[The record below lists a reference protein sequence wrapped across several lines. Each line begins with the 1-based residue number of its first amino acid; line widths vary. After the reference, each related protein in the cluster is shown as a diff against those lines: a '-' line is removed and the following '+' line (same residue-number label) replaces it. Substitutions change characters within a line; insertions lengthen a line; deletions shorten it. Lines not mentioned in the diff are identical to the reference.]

1 MLKPGGLLMAR
12 LTNPDHIA
20 ALAAK
25 VATMQGTAA
34 EIAAELNAPA
44 TTQIVRTVTT
54 DEFLEAVSP
63 TAYAQVLAIA
73 KDVAK
78 PGHAQAAWLIQAL
91 DAGQV
96 SATEGTQ
103 GRAVLEL
110 LLSSGIL
117 SAAESQALIAAAME
131 EAAAGPSWATANG
144 IGYVYPEFVEQ
155 VRN

>member
-1 MLKPGGLLMAR
+1 MAR

-44 TTQIVRTVTT
+44 TTQVVRTVTT

-63 TAYAQVLAIA
+63 TAYAKVLAIA
-73 KDVAK
+73 KDATK
-78 PGHAQAAWLIQAL
+78 AGHAQAAWLIQAL

-103 GRAVLEL
+103 GRTVLEL

-131 EAAAGPSWATANG
+131 EAAAGPSWGAANG

>member
-1 MLKPGGLLMAR
+1 MPTLTDPAKIALL
-12 LTNPDHIA
+12 TQ
-20 ALAAK
+20 K
-25 VATMQGTAA
+25 VATMEGTAA
-34 EIAAELNAPA
+34 EIAAALNTPA

-54 DEFLEAVSP
+54 SEFLEAVSP
-63 TAYAQVLAIA
+63 TAYAKLLAIA
-73 KDVAK
+73 EDATK

-103 GRAVLEL
+103 GRAVLKL

-117 SAAESQALIAAAME
+117 SAAESQALVAAAKE
-131 EAAAGPSWATANG
+131 EAAAGPSWAAANG

>member
-1 MLKPGGLLMAR
+1 MAR

-44 TTQIVRTVTT
+44 TTQVVRTVTT
-54 DEFLEAVSP
+54 SEFLEAVSP
-63 TAYAQVLAIA
+63 TAYAKVLAIA

-103 GRAVLEL
+103 GRTVLEL

-131 EAAAGPSWATANG
+131 EAQAGPSWGMANG
-144 IGYVYPEFVEQ
+144 FGCIRVSYVLEVLHDGD
-155 VRN
+155 RD

>member
-1 MLKPGGLLMAR
+1 MPTLTDPAKIALL
-12 LTNPDHIA
+12 TQ
-20 ALAAK
+20 K

-34 EIAAELNAPA
+34 EIAAALNTSA
-44 TTQIVRTVTT
+44 TMQLVRTVTT

-73 KDVAK
+73 KNSAA

-96 SATEGTQ
+96 SATTGTQ

-117 SAAESQALIAAAME
+117 SAAESQALVAAAME
-131 EAAAGPSWATANG
+131 ESAAGPSWGAANG

>member
-1 MLKPGGLLMAR
+1 MPI

-25 VATMQGTAA
+25 VATMQGTAS
-34 EIAAELNAPA
+34 EIAAALNASA

-73 KDVAK
+73 KDATK

-117 SAAESQALIAAAME
+117 SAAESQALVTAAME
-131 EAAAGPSWATANG
+131 EAQAGPSWGEANG